1 MTKTEDT
8 AICAGCCCGCLFIVA
23 GWASGIAFSVF
34 GILALIH
41 ERNSEF
47 RTACKG
53 ITIWPALVVQ
63 VAMTISG
70 LYKTTT
76 LKSETKPRKSDSIDL
91 VPLAVHLVTYGAVG
105 GWGLYEAYTQCVK
118 DHFNDS
124 EVRLMVMIWSYVAVG
139 TVGLVIVALVAM
151 CVVPECLAKRFTSQK
166 KPKARIRSLD
176 EGGTTALDI
185 APEQEVSGE
194 NNSPATDYAKAP
206 V

>member
-8 AICAGCCCGCLFIVA
+8 AMCAGCCCGCLFIVA

-47 RTACKG
+47 RIACKG

-70 LYKTTT
+70 LYQAKG
-76 LKSETKPRKSDSIDL
+76 LKSDSLDG
-91 VPLAVHLVTYGAVG
+91 VRFAVHLVTYGAVG

-139 TVGLVIVALVAM
+139 AVGLVILALVAM
-151 CVVPECLAKRFTSQK
+151 CVVPESLAKQFTSQK

-176 EGGTTALDI
+176 VGETAAVDI
-185 APEQEVSGE
+185 APEQEVSGGE
-194 NNSPATDYAKAP
+194 
-206 V
+206 